1 MAAAAPIITV
11 LTSSTVTGM
20 IARFALSVAVSFIA
34 NKLFA
39 PDVPSGPGQMEQS
52 PDQGVR
58 QRIASNPGNKL
69 PILYGNTR
77 VFGSITFADITSD
90 NQTMAFIISLCEGPI
105 ENIGQIWWDD
115 FRLTLDSDGNVKKDS
130 LGNDIK
136 TPKKIEI
143 VANIFVTNM
152 EKTGNVQYS
161 IDIYNG
167 RNQLI
172 SSNPF
177 TEVTRFTHQYW

>member
-115 FRLTLDSDGNVKKDS
+115 FRLTLDSNGNVTNATDSQGGTDDFLNGNLIVKKFKSGGRCSPMEAFSTKWDTNR
-130 LGNDIK
+130 LNR
-136 TPKKIEI
+136 TMPN
-143 VANIFVTNM
+143 VA
-152 EKTGNVQYS
+152 Y
-161 IDIYNG
+161 
-167 RNQLI
+167 L
-172 SSNPF
+172 
-177 TEVTRFTHQYW
+177 